1 MNEFQI
7 LGLVATILG
16 IITAVFNLVAFVREK
31 DRGHLRAGIMA
42 VVVIA
47 MIVGVFAF
55 PHLAPAQARRLAT
68 ILPAPVGSWLA
79 PWLAP
84 QGPASPSFPGTPPA
98 SSPASAAPSLQGT
111 CQVEIRRNLLGG
123 IDSVV
128 AVFRFADLS
137 NRGGRILSYRMKLQ
151 ATPSGAIER
160 FHAVLDTPV
169 VVAPGGTAKAEVP
182 LNGPIRESW
191 LARHKEKSRGQGE
204 MHWQGLDGEG
214 RAVEFASPLA
224 D

>member
-7 LGLVATILG
+7 LGLVASVLG
-16 IITAVFNLVAFVREK
+16 IVTAVFNLVAFVREK
-31 DRGHLRAGIMA
+31 DRGHLRASIVA
-42 VVVIA
+42 LVVLG

-55 PHLAPAQARRLAT
+55 PHVAPTQARRLASV
-68 ILPAPVGSWLA
+68 LPAPVGAWMA

-84 QGPASPSFPGTPPA
+84 ETPGPLPSPRVASLPT
-98 SSPASAAPSLQGT
+98 SSAPTLQGT

-151 ATPSGAIER
+151 ATPGAAIER
-160 FHAVLDTPV
+160 FTSVLDAPV
-169 VVAPGGTAKAEVP
+169 VVAPGGTAKVEIP

-191 LARHKEKSRGQGE
+191 LTRHKEKSRGQGE
-204 MHWQGLDGEG
+204 MTWQGLDGEG
-214 RAVEFASPLA
+214 RKVELGSPLA